1 MVTVLIAD
9 DEPLARERLRALLD
23 HEPEFRL
30 VGEATDG
37 LEAVRMLRIHN
48 PTIAIL
54 DIRLPG
60 LDAFAVLRAL
70 GDRTRP
76 AVILVTAHTD
86 RAVEAF
92 HAGAVDYLL
101 KPFDTKRLRSAL
113 QRARAGPMRSRNP
126 AGSSASATDGRIAL
140 RSNGRWIV
148 MDSEDI
154 ELVLSANIHS
164 EMITRNGVSLPV
176 SESLGQLA
184 NRLPSD
190 RFVRISRFAIVNL
203 DAVCSVTPRTHGD
216 QTLELRGGR
225 TLTVSRTHRAEVLHR
240 LNRLP

>member
-1 MVTVLIAD
+1 
-9 DEPLARERLRALLD
+9 
-23 HEPEFRL
+23 
-30 VGEATDG
+30 
-37 LEAVRMLRIHN
+37 MLRTHN

-60 LDAFAVLRAL
+60 LDAFAILRAL
-70 GDRTRP
+70 GHRARP

-92 HAGAVDYLL
+92 QAGAVDYLL
-101 KPFDTKRLRSAL
+101 KPFDTKRLRTAL
-113 QRARAGPMRSRNP
+113 QRARDGRMRP
-126 AGSSASATDGRIAL
+126 GDLPVASTPATDGRIAL
-140 RSNGRWIV
+140 RSSGRWIV
-148 MDSEDI
+148 MDSENI

-164 EMITRNGVSLPV
+164 QMITRDGVALPV

-203 DAVCSVTPRTHGD
+203 AAIRSVTPRSHGD

-225 TLTVSRTHRAEVLHR
+225 TLTVSRTHRVEVLHR
-240 LNRLP
+240 LKNFR